1 MRSQVRVYPTRSAAA
16 HAAAAQFVATAEK
29 AMNARGR
36 FTVALAGGNTP
47 RDVYR
52 LLATEEY
59 ASMVDWP
66 NVSVFWGDERCVPF
80 NDPENNASMAR
91 ETLLNHVPVAPNN
104 IYRIQ
109 SQLPPEEAA
118 QNYEQT
124 LRRYFSGRGTN
135 FPNFDLVLLGIGA
148 EGHTA
153 SLFPGSP
160 LLNEQER
167 WVGAVYVEKMKSW
180 RISLTPVALNAASKV
195 LFTVI
200 GEEKAQAV
208 KQILTEP
215 KQPNLLPAQVVDPPD
230 GQVLWIFDKPA
241 ASLVNL

>member
-109 SQLPPEEAA
+109 SQLPPQEAA

-135 FPNFDLVLLGIGA
+135 LPNFDLVLLGIGA

-160 LLNEQER
+160 LLNEKER

-241 ASLVNL
+241 SSLINV

>member
-36 FTVALAGGNTP
+36 ITVALAGGNTP

-66 NVSVFWGDERCVPF
+66 NVSFFWGDERCVPF

-104 IYRIQ
+104 IYRVQ

-135 FPNFDLVLLGIGA
+135 LPNFDLVLLGIGA

-167 WVGAVYVEKMKSW
+167 WVGAVYVEKMKTW
-180 RISLTPVALNAASKV
+180 RISLTPIALNAASKV
-195 LFTVI
+195 IFTVI
-200 GEEKAQAV
+200 GEEKAEAV
-208 KQILTEP
+208 KQILTDP
-215 KQPNLLPAQVVDPPD
+215 KQPSLLPAQVIDPPD

-241 ASLVNL
+241 ASLVNV